1 MDKKSN
7 SWKRTGVAIQL
18 FAMFHIFSSV
28 LGHKTG
34 ISKLHKKNSSQAE
47 RWPAMARGG
56 KGWQLAAESIEAGG
70 RCDEKAVCQE
80 FRALSEIGQHL

>member
-18 FAMFHIFSSV
+18 FAMCHIFSSV

-34 ISKLHKKNSSQAE
+34 IPKLHKKTPARQ
-47 RWPAMARGG
+47 RGDLPWPGG
-56 KGWQLAAESIEAGG
+56 KG
-70 RCDEKAVCQE
+70 
-80 FRALSEIGQHL
+80 

>member
-34 ISKLHKKNSSQAE
+34 ISKLHKKTPARQ
-47 RWPAMARGG
+47 RGDLPWPGG
-56 KGWQLAAESIEAGG
+56 KG
-70 RCDEKAVCQE
+70 
-80 FRALSEIGQHL
+80 

>member
-34 ISKLHKKNSSQAE
+34 IPKLHKKTPARQ
-47 RWPAMARGG
+47 RGDLPWPGG
-56 KGWQLAAESIEAGG
+56 KGWQLAARVEAGG